1 MTITYAGAP
10 GAFAHEAAL
19 AFAPD
24 RVAIPVVEFAA
35 VAEAVASGA
44 AEFGVLPVRNSRAG
58 EVPGVAALLGDVRL
72 IVVEERALPVRVHLL
87 ALPGV
92 AIDEVVMIASHPVA
106 LAQCAEHLVALGI
119 ATEEASNTAVAAA
132 ALDRRDRAV
141 LASEAAAVAYGLV
154 VLKRDMHD
162 DPDNAT
168 HFALIRKAPLTAKPR
183 Q

>member
-1 MTITYAGAP
+1 MFTP
-10 GAFAHEAAL
+10 E
-19 AFAPD
+19 
-24 RVAIPVVEFAA
+24 RVAMPVIDFAA

-58 EVPGVAALLGDVRL
+58 EVPGVAALLADARL
-72 IVVEERALPVRVHLL
+72 EVVEERALAVRVHLL

-92 AIDEVVMIASHPVA
+92 ALDEVVMIASHPVA
-106 LAQCAEHLVALGI
+106 LAQCAEHVAELGI
-119 ATEEASNTAVAAA
+119 ATEEASNTAVAAG
-132 ALDRRDRAV
+132 ALDRRDRAA
-141 LASEAAAVAYGLV
+141 LASEAAALAYGLT

-168 HFALIRKAPLTAKPR
+168 TFALIRKAPLTAKPG

>member
-1 MTITYAGAP
+1 VTIAYAGAP

-19 AFAPD
+19 MFAPGQ
-24 RVAIPVVEFAA
+24 VAIPFVDFAA

-44 AEFGVLPVRNSRAG
+44 AELGVLPMRNSRAG
-58 EVPGVAALLGDVRL
+58 EVPGIAALLADDRL
-72 IVVEERALPVRVHLL
+72 AVIDEHVMPVRVHLL

-92 AIDEVVMIASHPVA
+92 ALDEVTVIASHPVA
-106 LAQCAEHLVALGI
+106 LAQCAEHLAALGVP
-119 ATEEASNTAVAAA
+119 TEEASNTAVAAA

-141 LASEAAAVAYGLV
+141 LASEAAATAYGLA

-168 HFALIRKAPLTAKPR
+168 RFALFRKAGA
-183 Q
+183 